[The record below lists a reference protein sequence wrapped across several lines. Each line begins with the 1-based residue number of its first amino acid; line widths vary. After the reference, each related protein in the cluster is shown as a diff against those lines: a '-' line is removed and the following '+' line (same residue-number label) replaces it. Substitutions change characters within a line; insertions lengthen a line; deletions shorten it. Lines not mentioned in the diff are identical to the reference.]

1 MYRQSHASCSDRFY
15 LVAEELSESD
25 KDAIESKREIY
36 RAHPACTCI
45 LLVRLDRAELMVDR
59 RTKEGWRTQVLRAA
73 DDLALPEFGLTCRVS
88 DVYRDTPL
96 GE

>member
-1 MYRQSHASCSDRFY
+1 
-15 LVAEELSESD
+15 
-25 KDAIESKREIY
+25 
-36 RAHPACTCI
+36 
-45 LLVRLDRAELMVDR
+45 MVDR
-59 RTKEGWRTQVLRAA
+59 RTTEGWRTQVLRAA